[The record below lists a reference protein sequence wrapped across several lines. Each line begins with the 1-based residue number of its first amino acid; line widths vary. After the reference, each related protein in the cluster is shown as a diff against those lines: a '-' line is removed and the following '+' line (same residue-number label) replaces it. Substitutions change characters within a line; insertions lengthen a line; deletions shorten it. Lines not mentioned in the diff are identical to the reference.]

1 MAKNNNTRL
10 VYPYFTSLLVFILG
24 LIAIVVFSPITDIT
38 DASDVTLAWDANT
51 EPDHAGYKLYYGTSS
66 GIYTAQIDTG
76 NVTTFTVPD
85 LNNNPTYYF
94 AATAYDEAGNES
106 AYSEEISY
114 TVTIVDTEFVNIVA
128 IALISSRV
136 DT

>member
-1 MAKNNNTRL
+1 MEKRYQLSL
-10 VYPYFTSLLVFILG
+10 VYPHISCRFFSFLIIAVILLSPYFSN
-24 LIAIVVFSPITDIT
+24 ITF
-38 DASDVTLAWDANT
+38 AADVTLAWDANT
-51 EPDHAGYKLYYGTSS
+51 EPDHAGHKLYYGTSS